1 MIFTTGNND
10 NPTIHFV
17 AITCQGSSIG
27 TVPTTINVCCLFVD
41 MVDSLKCK

>member
-27 TVPTTINVCCLFVD
+27 TVPTTINVCL
-41 MVDSLKCK
+41 LNTQKK